1 MTRLAFNAG
10 QKARLAVLISGRG
23 SNMAALAR
31 AAEAPDFPAGLSLVF
46 SNNPDAP
53 GLAKARAFGVKT
65 VAARSTR
72 RHELESAL
80 RQALAESSIDLIV
93 LAGYMRLLSADFTR
107 VWRDKILNIHPSLLP
122 AFPGLDTHQRALDAS
137 VHFHGATVHIATETP
152 DAGPILGQA
161 ALTVN
166 ALETANELAARVLT
180 LEHQLLP
187 DIVQKYASGEIW
199 VENGQVQGVR
209 RQVAAVKLRQ

>member
-1 MTRLAFNAG
+1 
-10 QKARLAVLISGRG
+10 
-23 SNMAALAR
+23 
-31 AAEAPDFPAGLSLVF
+31 
-46 SNNPDAP
+46 
-53 GLAKARAFGVKT
+53 
-65 VAARSTR
+65 
-72 RHELESAL
+72 
-80 RQALAESSIDLIV
+80 
-93 LAGYMRLLSADFTR
+93 MRLLSADFTR

-137 VHFHGATVHIATETP
+137 VRFHGATVHIATETP

-187 DIVQKYASGEIW
+187 DIVQRYASGEIW

-209 RQVAAVKLRQ
+209 RQVAAAKLRQ